1 MTGLDFSPAAI
12 REANQFAHQLGID
25 DATFM
30 VFRLDD
36 ARETLGDQKFDV
48 VYTGRGALCWL
59 RDLTRWA
66 SLCASLLKTGGVLYL
81 EEVHQVRSMLEV
93 VEQSGHKTLQPQYNP
108 FSRDVV
114 SDTASGSYADHDA
127 DTGTFAYHCWEYTF
141 SDIINPLI
149 SEGL

>member
-36 ARETLGDQKFDV
+36 AHETLGDQKFDV

-81 EEVHQVRSMLEV
+81 EEVHQV
-93 VEQSGHKTLQPQYNP
+93 
-108 FSRDVV
+108 V
-114 SDTASGSYADHDA
+114 SDTASGSYADPDA
-127 DTGTFAYHCWEYTF
+127 DTRTFAYYCWEYTF